1 MRVRV
6 RVCVCVCVCFVGLP
20 KGTYVFF
27 FPSRCEVDDLVELPH
42 SQQKCVSIPLDED
55 GEDYDTCEYYV
66 QNYSMYNN
74 MELMQRNCTHYADEG
89 LYREECTSWVYDQS
103 QYLTTITSEVS
114 CTENRPNVHS

>member
-1 MRVRV
+1 MRVK
-6 RVCVCVCVCFVGLP
+6 CVFLWP
-20 KGTYVFF
+20 
-27 FPSRCEVDDLVELPH
+27 RCEVDDLVELPH

-114 CTENRPNVHS
+114 CAKNMANVQPKVY